1 MAPSSDGRLHYI
13 PAIATAP
20 DPDLAADLELADSI
34 ADAADAI
41 TMARFRARDLVVHTK
56 PDRTPVTEADHAV
69 EEAVRALLGRARPTD
84 GIVGEEY
91 GVTGT
96 GHRRWIVDPIDG
108 TKSFL
113 RGSPPWA
120 TLLGLEVDG
129 DLVLGMVSA
138 PALGRRWW
146 ATRGGGAFAN
156 GEPIRVSAVES
167 LDDALLCHADCLSYE
182 FSDAGP
188 AFDALVRRVWD
199 RRGFG
204 DFWGHM
210 LVAEG
215 VADVMFEPILAIWDV
230 AALMP
235 IVEEAGGR
243 VTDRRGV
250 AHADG
255 GNAVTTNGLL
265 HDEVLAIVR
274 EEGWDPGA
282 EGA

>member
-1 MAPSSDGRLHYI
+1 M
-13 PAIATAP
+13 
-20 DPDLAADLELADSI
+20 E
-34 ADAADAI
+34 
-41 TMARFRARDLVVHTK
+41 RFRARDLVVHTK

-69 EEAVRALLGRARPTD
+69 EEVLRAELGRARPDD
-84 GIVGEEY
+84 GVVGEEY
-91 GVTGT
+91 GVTGA

-146 ATRGGGAFAN
+146 ATRGGGAYAN
-156 GEPIRVSAVES
+156 GEPLQVSAVAS
-167 LDDALLCHADCLSYE
+167 LGDALLCHADVLSYE
-182 FSDAGP
+182 GFGSGP
-188 AFDALVRRVWD
+188 EFDALTRAVWD

-215 VADVMFEPILAIWDV
+215 IADIMFEPILAIWDV
-230 AALMP
+230 AAVIP

-250 AHADG
+250 RHADG
-255 GNAVTTNGLL
+255 GNAVTTNGIL
-265 HDEVLAIVR
+265 HDEVLALVA
-274 EEGWDPGA
+274 EDGWDPGA
-282 EGA
+282 TDG

>member
-1 MAPSSDGRLHYI
+1 
-13 PAIATAP
+13 
-20 DPDLAADLELADSI
+20 
-34 ADAADAI
+34 
-41 TMARFRARDLVVHTK
+41 MARFRARDLVVHTK

-69 EEAVRALLGRARPTD
+69 EEALRAELARARPDD

-91 GVTGT
+91 GVTGA

-156 GEPIRVSAVES
+156 GERLHVSAVAT
-167 LDDALLCHADCLSYE
+167 LDDALLCHADVRSYE
-182 FSDAGP
+182 HYGCGP
-188 AFDALVRRVWD
+188 EFEALTRRVWD

-215 VADVMFEPILAIWDV
+215 IADVMLEPVLEIWDV
-230 AALMP
+230 AALIP

-243 VTDRRGV
+243 VTDRRGDRR
-250 AHADG
+250 ADG

-265 HDEVLAIVR
+265 HADVLGIV
-274 EEGWDPGA
+274 GDSS
-282 EGA
+282 

>member
-1 MAPSSDGRLHYI
+1 M
-13 PAIATAP
+13 
-20 DPDLAADLELADSI
+20 E
-34 ADAADAI
+34 
-41 TMARFRARDLVVHTK
+41 RFRARDLVVHTK

-69 EEAVRALLGRARPTD
+69 EEALRAELGRARPAD
-84 GIVGEEY
+84 GVVGEEY
-91 GVTGT
+91 GVTGA
-96 GHRRWIVDPIDG
+96 GPRRWIVDPIDG

-146 ATRGGGAFAN
+146 ATRGGGAYAN
-156 GEPIRVSAVES
+156 GEPLQVSAVAS
-167 LDDALLCHADCLSYE
+167 LGDALLCHADVLSYE
-182 FSDAGP
+182 GFGSGP
-188 AFDALVRRVWD
+188 EFDALTRAVWD

-215 VADVMFEPILAIWDV
+215 IADIMFEPILAIWDV
-230 AALMP
+230 AAVIP

-250 AHADG
+250 RHADG
-255 GNAVTTNGLL
+255 GNAVTTNGIL
-265 HDEVLAIVR
+265 HDEVLALVA
-274 EEGWDPGA
+274 EDGWDPGA
-282 EGA
+282 TDG

>member
-1 MAPSSDGRLHYI
+1 
-13 PAIATAP
+13 
-20 DPDLAADLELADSI
+20 
-34 ADAADAI
+34 
-41 TMARFRARDLVVHTK
+41 MARYRARDLVFHTK

-69 EEAVRALLGRARPTD
+69 EEAVRRMLADARPDD

-91 GVTGT
+91 GVSGS
-96 GHRRWIVDPIDG
+96 GDRRWIIDPIDG

-156 GEPIRVSAVES
+156 GEPLHVSAVAS
-167 LDDALLCHADCLSYE
+167 LDDALLCHADVLSYE
-182 FSDAGP
+182 LYGAGP
-188 AFDALVRRVWD
+188 QFDALTRAVWD

-215 VADVMFEPILAIWDV
+215 IADVMFEPILAIWDV
-230 AALMP
+230 AALVP

-250 AHADG
+250 RHADG
-255 GNAVTTNGLL
+255 GNAVTTNGLV
-265 HDEVLAIVR
+265 HDAVLALVR
-274 EEGWDPGA
+274 EDGWDPGA
-282 EGA
+282 EES

>member
-1 MAPSSDGRLHYI
+1 
-13 PAIATAP
+13 
-20 DPDLAADLELADSI
+20 
-34 ADAADAI
+34 
-41 TMARFRARDLVVHTK
+41 MARYRARDLVVHTK

-69 EEAVRALLGRARPTD
+69 EEAVRDLLAKARPAD
-84 GIVGEEY
+84 GVVGEEY
-91 GVTGT
+91 GVTGA

-129 DLVLGMVSA
+129 ELVLGMVSA

-167 LDDALLCHADCLSYE
+167 LDDALLCHADLISYE
-182 FSDAGP
+182 YFDAGP
-188 AFDALVRRVWD
+188 QFDALTRKVWD

-215 VADVMFEPILAIWDV
+215 IADIMFEPILAIWDV
-230 AALMP
+230 AALIP
-235 IVEEAGGR
+235 IVQEAGGR
-243 VTDRRGV
+243 TTDRRGV

-255 GNAVTTNGLL
+255 GNAVTTNGVL
-265 HDEVLAIVR
+265 HDEVLAIVG
-274 EEGWDPGA
+274 ETGWDPGA
-282 EGA
+282 DDGHEQEQGG